1 MDLNKL
7 KREDVKVVSDDL
19 SEILA
24 QTIADYEARSGKTLQ
39 PAHIERLL
47 INTYAYRE
55 TLARKAVNEA
65 YRQQHPRFATG
76 LMLDLCGDDV
86 NTPRLEAS
94 AARCT
99 IRFTL
104 AAGQGGTVLI
114 AQGTQIAA
122 GATVFQ
128 TTSSGTLSPASR
140 TLDLEAVCLQ
150 TGVSGNGFSAGQI
163 NALVNPTDGVSAANI
178 TVSAGGAAEESDDA
192 YRRRILLA
200 PESFS
205 VAGPVGAYEYFAR
218 RVSPAI
224 CDVHVGNL
232 QSSDGAPIG
241 GQVRVTVL
249 TKNGLPSLELINEVQ
264 RALSGERVRPLC
276 DTVTVAAPSV
286 VDYTLDA
293 ELVLF
298 TGANTAEVVAAA
310 KQAWAAYEAARRE
323 KLGLDIVPLDMQ
335 TILKVDGVYNVILK
349 KPTLTV
355 IKPEQWSRCTS
366 INIGTSSE
374 TAEG

>member
-19 SEILA
+19 SEVLA

-55 TLARKAVNEA
+55 TLARKAINEA

-86 NTPRLEAS
+86 NTPRLEAT

-99 IRFTL
+99 ISFTL
-104 AAGQGGTVLI
+104 TATKAEPVLI

-122 GATVFQ
+122 GETVFQ
-128 TTSSGTLSPASR
+128 TITSGTLSPSSR
-140 TLDLEAVCLQ
+140 TLDLEASCLQ
-150 TGVSGNGFSAGQI
+150 TGVSGNGFAAGQI
-163 NALVNPTDGVSAANI
+163 NTLVNPINGVTAVNT
-178 TVSAGGAAEESDDA
+178 TVPTGGAAEESDEA
-192 YRRRILLA
+192 YRQRILLA

-218 RVSPAI
+218 RVSPTI

-232 QSSDGAPIG
+232 TGVDGLPIG
-241 GQVRVTVL
+241 GQVRVTLL
-249 TKNGLPSLELINEVQ
+249 TKNGVPSSELVSEVQ
-264 RALSGERVRPLC
+264 VFLSGERVRPLC
-276 DTVTVAAPSV
+276 DTVTVTAPAV
-286 VDYTLDA
+286 VDYMLDA
-293 ELVLF
+293 ELVLY
-298 TGANTAEVVAAA
+298 TGVNIAEVLAAA
-310 KQAWAAYEAARRE
+310 KRAWADYEAARRE
-323 KLGLDIVPLDMQ
+323 KLGLDIVPLDIQ
-335 TILKVDGVYNVILK
+335 TTLKVSGVYNVVLK
-349 KPTLTV
+349 KPTLIV
-355 IKPEQWSRCTS
+355 VKPDQWARCTS
-366 INIGTSSE
+366 VNIRASSE

>member
-55 TLARKAVNEA
+55 TLVRKAVNEA

-99 IRFTL
+99 ICFTL
-104 AAGQGGTVLI
+104 ATSEAEPVLI
-114 AQGTQIAA
+114 AQGTQVAA

-128 TTSSGTLSPASR
+128 TTSSGTLSPSSR
-140 TLDLEAVCLQ
+140 TLDLEAACLQ
-150 TGVSGNGFSAGQI
+150 TGVSGNGFAAGQV
-163 NALVNPTDGVSAANI
+163 NTLVNPIDGVTAVNI
-178 TVSAGGAAEESDDA
+178 TVPTGGAAEESDEA
-192 YRRRILLA
+192 YRQRILLA

-232 QSSDGAPIG
+232 TGSDGLPIG
-241 GQVRVTVL
+241 GASKGNVINQKRVAVF
-249 TKNGLPSLELINEVQ
+249 
-264 RALSGERVRPLC
+264 RAGERGAKVFVRRSR
-276 DTVTVAAPSV
+276 PSALRHGNRNCSGSNRL
-286 VDYTLDA
+286 YA
-293 ELVLF
+293 
-298 TGANTAEVVAAA
+298 G
-310 KQAWAAYEAARRE
+310 RRA
-323 KLGLDIVPLDMQ
+323 GF
-335 TILKVDGVYNVILK
+335 VY
-349 KPTLTV
+349 
-355 IKPEQWSRCTS
+355 R
-366 INIGTSSE
+366 G
-374 TAEG
+374 

>member
-19 SEILA
+19 SEVLA

-55 TLARKAVNEA
+55 TLARKAINEA

-86 NTPRLEAS
+86 NTPRLEAT

-104 AAGQGGTVLI
+104 AVTKAEPVLI

-122 GATVFQ
+122 GETVFQ
-128 TTSSGTLSPASR
+128 TITSGTLSPSSR
-140 TLDLEAVCLQ
+140 TLDLEASCFQ
-150 TGVSGNGFSAGQI
+150 TGVSGNGFAAGQI
-163 NALVNPTDGVSAANI
+163 NTLVNPINGVTAVNT
-178 TVSAGGAAEESDDA
+178 TVPTGGAAEESDEA
-192 YRRRILLA
+192 YRQRILLA

-218 RVSPAI
+218 RVSPTI

-232 QSSDGAPIG
+232 TGVDGLPIG
-241 GQVRVTVL
+241 GQVRVTLL
-249 TKNGLPSLELINEVQ
+249 TKNGVPSSELVSEVQ
-264 RALSGERVRPLC
+264 VFLSGERVRPLC
-276 DTVTVAAPSV
+276 DTVTVTAPAV
-286 VDYTLDA
+286 VDYMLDA
-293 ELVLF
+293 ELVLY
-298 TGANTAEVVAAA
+298 TGVNIAEVLAAA
-310 KQAWAAYEAARRE
+310 KRAWADYEAARRE
-323 KLGLDIVPLDMQ
+323 KLGLDIVPLDIQ
-335 TILKVDGVYNVILK
+335 TALKVSGVYNVVLK
-349 KPTLTV
+349 KPTLIV
-355 IKPEQWSRCTS
+355 VKPDQWARCTS
-366 INIGTSSE
+366 VNIRASSE